1 MRHEAEKSEKYERMI
16 KMYLIGW
23 AVITLIY
30 IVSVVLIRK
39 ECKKYKQIVTE
50 NAEAYCSGVEA
61 AADELRKELGQK
73 EKELAD
79 ERNKITELTGNF
91 DEMIRERI
99 HLGVI
104 VCSLEKEKISLKKE
118 CEIYQAILIE
128 HGLWTEPTEA
138 APDEGTYEEAVEET
152 PAELPPGEIV
162 CDEVEEE
169 NNPSVSEADSSL
181 CTEEPLMEVENEE
194 VD

>member
-16 KMYLIGW
+16 KMTTYSIGW
-23 AVITLIY
+23 AVITLIC
-30 IVSVVLIRK
+30 IVSVVLI
-39 ECKKYKQIVTE
+39 
-50 NAEAYCSGVEA
+50 S
-61 AADELRKELGQK
+61 KELGQK

-91 DEMIRERI
+91 DEMVCERN
-99 HLGVI
+99 HLRVI
-104 VCSLEKEKISLKKE
+104 VCSLEKEKNKLEEVVADLGECLTLANKE

-181 CTEEPLMEVENEE
+181 PEGAKAVEVENED